1 MSSRWSVKMIQVLKG
16 FMTTEVSVM
25 SFVVTFFCC
34 SSGWE
39 HWGINIRSNNPMC
52 HRSLATGVVFVLLP
66 KHKRQQSINN

>member
-25 SFVVTFFCC
+25 SFVVTQPFFCC

-39 HWGINIRSNNPMC
+39 HWGINICSNNLMC
-52 HRSLATGVVFVLLP
+52 HR
-66 KHKRQQSINN
+66 